1 MLFFDFW
8 NRFIG
13 FLKSKSTNSFS
24 KVISRRLLSV
34 FSWLVVP
41 IVTVIS
47 VIPRT
52 PIIFVVAIIAII
64 AIIPVVAVIP
74 VIPVISVVPVVVVL
88 FRLYITLRFTLKAIL
103 TRYCGLARL
112 RLWFSF
118 VYFRTVASLF
128 CILSFIRLEIAV
140 AIVSIISRTPVI
152 SVVPIVSVVPILVPP
167 VVIPRLPVI
176 REEISVSDNKSWPSF
191 VRNGSNHFLDLLFW
205 EEHIPPFLTFNG
217 LLWLHLIDS
226 LFSSLRKLLIPED
239 VNPHFVDLD
248 FLKSCVELSFWV
260 SKVLLCCS
268 GSRLILS
275 RFSRWGGRD
284 SY

>member
-24 KVISRRLLSV
+24 KVISRWLLSV

-112 RLWFSF
+112 RL
-118 VYFRTVASLF
+118 
-128 CILSFIRLEIAV
+128 
-140 AIVSIISRTPVI
+140 
-152 SVVPIVSVVPILVPP
+152 
-167 VVIPRLPVI
+167 
-176 REEISVSDNKSWPSF
+176 
-191 VRNGSNHFLDLLFW
+191 
-205 EEHIPPFLTFNG
+205 
-217 LLWLHLIDS
+217 
-226 LFSSLRKLLIPED
+226 
-239 VNPHFVDLD
+239 
-248 FLKSCVELSFWV
+248 
-260 SKVLLCCS
+260 
-268 GSRLILS
+268 
-275 RFSRWGGRD
+275 
-284 SY
+284 